1 MLTSDTKVQNLIHEL
16 GISQPK
22 IVDITKE
29 QRKSITNH
37 FKFLLNTDFVY
48 SSHYDSICKLK

>member
-1 MLTSDTKVQNLIHEL
+1 MLTSETKVQNLIHEL

-37 FKFLLNTDFVY
+37 FKFLLILFIQVITTVFVN
-48 SSHYDSICKLK
+48 